1 MSSQTYLLLIDTQFL
16 KICKAFTNR
25 SSANI
30 NIYYICLFIIY
41 IYYIC
46 LLIFINLLIT
56 NKAEDLSNKV
66 ACNDLVKTACVS
78 KNLIID
84 FKKASGTGN
93 KKCESN

>member
-1 MSSQTYLLLIDTQFL
+1 M
-16 KICKAFTNR
+16 
-25 SSANI
+25 
-30 NIYYICLFIIY
+30 
-41 IYYIC
+41 
-46 LLIFINLLIT
+46 LIFINLLIT